1 MAINIKSTKDEIFKA
16 YQDAEKARK
25 DLENKL
31 VKAEQELTQAKQNAQ
46 NSSKPSVTPF
56 TQTQPIAQPTTKV
69 ETKIVYQSAPVTT
82 VEGILATLESV
93 ETGLGN
99 AVSELS
105 AKLTLE
111 ANEIAELLKQS
122 TEKAEKLKSLYNV
135 VASEDTLDKLIA
147 EYEESQK
154 AFEETA
160 QKSKEDFD
168 KDMAT
173 RRQNWS
179 TETQLHNIQTQ
190 EQNEKNTKELH
201 REQQEYQYNLQQ
213 ERNAEKDIYA
223 QKRKALQ
230 VELDEVK
237 EAKNIAW
244 AELEKTMKTR
254 EEEFEKYKND
264 FEAFPEKLE
273 KEIKKAEAEG
283 KGIIEKD
290 ARVKADLL
298 NREIDS
304 RNRVF
309 DLQIGSLNGVIDGQK
324 AQIASLSKQLEAT
337 LKQAQELAIKAIEG
351 SANTDKFDAVRE
363 IATELAKNQPKNK

>member
-1 MAINIKSTKDEIFKA
+1 MSVNIRSTKDEIFNA

-25 DLENKL
+25 ELETKL
-31 VKAEQELTQAKQNAQ
+31 KQAEQELAKAKQDAQ
-46 NSSKPSVTPF
+46 SSSKSAPVAVTQPVATK
-56 TQTQPIAQPTTKV
+56 TQTQ
-69 ETKIVYQSAPVTT
+69 IVYQSAPVIT

-93 ETGLGN
+93 EFGLGN

-111 ANEIAELLKQS
+111 ADELAELLKQS

-135 VASEDTLDKLIA
+135 VAGEGTLDKLIE
-147 EYEESQK
+147 EYETSQK
-154 AFEETA
+154 AAEETA
-160 QKSKEDFD
+160 QKRSEDFD
-168 KDMAT
+168 KDIT
-173 RRQNWS
+173 NRRKEWQD
-179 TETQLHNIQTQ
+179 EKQLHNTQIQ
-190 EQNEKNTKELH
+190 ERNEKNTKEQQ
-201 REQQEYQYNLQQ
+201 REQQEYQYTLQQ
-213 ERNAEKDIYA
+213 ERNAEKDAYA
-223 QKRKALQ
+223 QKKKALQ
-230 VELDEVK
+230 VELDEIK
-237 EAKNIAW
+237 EKKNLTW
-244 AELEKTMKTR
+244 GETEKTLVAR
-254 EEEFEKYKND
+254 EEEFEKYKHD

-298 NREIDS
+298 QREIES

-309 DLQIGSLNGVIDGQK
+309 NLQITSLEGVIDGQK

>member
-1 MAINIKSTKDEIFKA
+1 MSINIKSTKDEIFKA

-31 VKAEQELTQAKQNAQ
+31 LKAEQELTKAKQDAQ
-46 NSSKPSVTPF
+46 GATKF
-56 TQTQPIAQPTTKV
+56 TATATATAQPA
-69 ETKIVYQSAPVTT
+69 TKIVYQSAPVTT

-111 ANEIAELLKQS
+111 ADQVAELLKQS

-147 EYEESQK
+147 EYEENQK

-160 QKSKEDFD
+160 QKNREDFD

-173 RRQNWS
+173 RRLNWS
-179 TETQLHNIQTQ
+179 VENQLHNTQ
-190 EQNEKNTKELH
+190 VYERNEKNSKEIQ

-213 ERNAEKDIYA
+213 ERNAEKDAYA

-230 VELDEVK
+230 VELDEIR
-237 EAKNIAW
+237 EAKNLAW
-244 AELEKTMKTR
+244 AELEKTLKTR
-254 EEEFEKYKND
+254 EEEFDKYKSD

-273 KEIKKAEAEG
+273 KEVKKAEAEG

-298 NREIDS
+298 HREIDS

-309 DLQIGSLNGVIDGQK
+309 DLQINSLNGVIDGQK
-324 AQIASLSKQLEAT
+324 SQIASLSKQLEAT

-363 IATELAKNQPKNK
+363 IANELAKNQPKNK